1 MNLYLVRHG
10 ETEWNRL
17 KKFQGQLNSDLT
29 DIGIEQAKA
38 LGKYLEKENIDF
50 DFVYSSPQ
58 ERAYNTAKLIKEDF
72 QIITDSRLMEMAFGK
87 WEGMDVEL
95 IKEESA
101 ENFHNFFNSSD
112 KYDHRPHEAE
122 SFESLESRIRLFLD
136 EIKEKYKGK
145 NVLVVS
151 HGVTLK
157 VFVKIIK
164 NQNLKEFSES
174 GGIFNTSLSLIIY
187 DKKWDIKYL
196 SKLDHLEGELIT
208 EWLKK

>member
-87 WEGMDVEL
+87 WEGMGVEL

-122 SFESLESRIRLFLD
+122 SFESLEARIRLFLD

-174 GGIFNTSLSLIIY
+174 GGIFNTSLSLISY

>member
-87 WEGMDVEL
+87 WEGMDVDL

-112 KYDHRPHEAE
+112 EYDHRPHEAE
-122 SFESLESRIRLFLD
+122 SFESLEARIRLFLD

-151 HGVTLK
+151 HGITLK

-174 GGIFNTSLSLIIY
+174 GGIFNTSLSLISY

>member
-164 NQNLKEFSES
+164 K
-174 GGIFNTSLSLIIY
+174 
-187 DKKWDIKYL
+187 
-196 SKLDHLEGELIT
+196 
-208 EWLKK
+208 

>member
-87 WEGMDVEL
+87 WEGMYVEL

-174 GGIFNTSLSLIIY
+174 GGIFNTSLSLISY

>member
-122 SFESLESRIRLFLD
+122 SFESLEARIRLFLD

-174 GGIFNTSLSLIIY
+174 GGIFNTSLSLISY

>member
-112 KYDHRPHEAE
+112 EYDHRPHEAE
-122 SFESLESRIRLFLD
+122 SFESLEIRVREFLD

-174 GGIFNTSLSLIIY
+174 GGIFNTSLSLISY
-187 DKKWDIKYL
+187 NKKWDIKYL

>member
-1 MNLYLVRHG
+1 MNVYLVRHG

-122 SFESLESRIRLFLD
+122 SFESLEARIRLFLD

-174 GGIFNTSLSLIIY
+174 GGIFNTSLSLISY

>member
-112 KYDHRPHEAE
+112 KYNHKPHEAE
-122 SFESLESRIRLFLD
+122 SFESLEIRVREFLD

-174 GGIFNTSLSLIIY
+174 GGIFNTSLSLISY

>member
-29 DIGIEQAKA
+29 EIGIEQAKA
-38 LGKYLEKENIDF
+38 LGNYLKKENIDF
-50 DFVYSSPQ
+50 DFVYSSPL
-58 ERAYNTAKLIKEDF
+58 ERAYDTTKLIKEDF
-72 QIITDSRLMEMAFGK
+72 EIITDSRLMEMAFGK

-112 KYDHRPHEAE
+112 KYNHKPHEAE
-122 SFESLESRIRLFLD
+122 SFESLEMRVREFLD
-136 EIKEKYKGK
+136 EIKEKHKEK

-157 VFVKIIK
+157 IFVKIIK

-174 GGIFNTSLSLIIY
+174 GGIFNTSLSLISY
-187 DKKWDIKYL
+187 DNEWDIKYL
-196 SKLDHLEGELIT
+196 SKLDHLEGQLIT

>member
-122 SFESLESRIRLFLD
+122 SFESLEARIRLFLD

-174 GGIFNTSLSLIIY
+174 GGIFNTSLSLISY
-187 DKKWDIKYL
+187 NKKWDIKYL

>member
-101 ENFHNFFNSSD
+101 ENFRNFFKSSD

-122 SFESLESRIRLFLD
+122 SFESLEARIRLFLD

-174 GGIFNTSLSLIIY
+174 GGIFNTSLSLISY

>member
-29 DIGIEQAKA
+29 EIGIEQAKA
-38 LGKYLEKENIDF
+38 LGKYLEKENIEF
-50 DFVYSSPQ
+50 DFVYSSPL
-58 ERAYNTAKLIKEDF
+58 ERAYDTAKLIKSNVE
-72 QIITDSRLMEMAFGK
+72 IITDDRLMEMAFGK

-95 IKEESA
+95 IKKESA

-112 KYDHRPHEAE
+112 KYDHISNEAE
-122 SFESLESRIRLFLD
+122 SFESLEARIRTFLD
-136 EIKEKYKGK
+136 EIKEKHRDK

-157 VFVKIIK
+157 VFVKVIK
-164 NQNLKEFSES
+164 NQDLKEFSQS
-174 GGIFNTSLSLIIY
+174 GGIFNTSLSLITY
-187 DKKWDIKYL
+187 NNKWNIEYL
-196 SKLDHLEGELIT
+196 SKLDHLEGQLIT
-208 EWLKK
+208 EWISK

>member
-58 ERAYNTAKLIKEDF
+58 ERAYDTAKLIKEDF

-122 SFESLESRIRLFLD
+122 SFESLEARIRLFLD

-174 GGIFNTSLSLIIY
+174 GGIFNTSLSLISY